1 LNAAHFG
8 KGEKSH
14 SRLEM
19 DERVEPLN
27 MKTARELD
35 RKSRVYVI
43 VSALLALFL
52 GAMDALVMSAAMPTI
67 VADLGGLQLYSWVY
81 SAFFLANAVSLPVIG
96 KMADLYKTK
105 ILFVFSIGLFIASS
119 IAAGLSGSMKFLVL
133 MRVFQGIGAGGNLA
147 LVYIVLSDVALPGKR
162 AKTLALASFIWG
174 ISSVLGPSVGGFIA
188 TYFSWRWIFFINVP
202 LGLLS
207 ITGIGFLFVELR
219 QKKQKIDLDIA
230 GVLTLSGLVLGGLT
244 IVMIGGREYAWGS
257 KEIILLGAVT
267 VAMGGGFYL
276 SENRAAEPILD
287 LRFFKIRGFAFSNG
301 AVFLCS
307 FAIFSLIAYAPLFIQ
322 GALGKNPLQV
332 GTAMLFLSLGW
343 SVSPILLSQF
353 LHKIGNR
360 ASTGLGTLLMAGG
373 GILTLTFD
381 TTTSMG
387 ECFLA
392 FSIVG
397 WGMGFVTLSTLLEV
411 QGSLRSEDLGVA
423 TSSQQFS
430 RTLGG
435 TIGAGVSG
443 GVVTARLMGRLENVE
458 NYLPPD
464 LLARISD
471 NMENIFRPE
480 FLSTLTTHARSVLQ
494 NAVVDGVSAVFR
506 LVLAGVFMAFIFA
519 LLLPGGGKDP
529 TTET

>member
-207 ITGIGFLFVELR
+207 ITG
-219 QKKQKIDLDIA
+219 
-230 GVLTLSGLVLGGLT
+230 
-244 IVMIGGREYAWGS
+244 
-257 KEIILLGAVT
+257 
-267 VAMGGGFYL
+267 
-276 SENRAAEPILD
+276 
-287 LRFFKIRGFAFSNG
+287 
-301 AVFLCS
+301 
-307 FAIFSLIAYAPLFIQ
+307 
-322 GALGKNPLQV
+322 
-332 GTAMLFLSLGW
+332 
-343 SVSPILLSQF
+343 
-353 LHKIGNR
+353 
-360 ASTGLGTLLMAGG
+360 
-373 GILTLTFD
+373 
-381 TTTSMG
+381 
-387 ECFLA
+387 
-392 FSIVG
+392 
-397 WGMGFVTLSTLLEV
+397 
-411 QGSLRSEDLGVA
+411 
-423 TSSQQFS
+423 
-430 RTLGG
+430 
-435 TIGAGVSG
+435 
-443 GVVTARLMGRLENVE
+443 
-458 NYLPPD
+458 
-464 LLARISD
+464 
-471 NMENIFRPE
+471 
-480 FLSTLTTHARSVLQ
+480 
-494 NAVVDGVSAVFR
+494 
-506 LVLAGVFMAFIFA
+506 
-519 LLLPGGGKDP
+519 
-529 TTET
+529 